1 MADISPSLILLTY
14 KGKALLMHK
23 QKSVLDEEKHP
34 WSFISGVEEKKEP
47 LEKTLAKRVHKE
59 MGIKIE
65 NVEFVSESCYHA
77 SLTDDNVNS
86 IKRSEH
92 QLLDFFT
99 LKDLKKLFLSHET
112 HQFVVKHGSLIEKT
126 GEFKVDMQA

>member
-1 MADISPSLILLTY
+1 MSSNIILLTY

-23 QKSVLDEEKHP
+23 QKSVIDPEHHP
-34 WSFISGVEEKKEP
+34 WSFIGSGITEKKETIQ
-47 LEKTLAKRVHKE
+47 KALARSVQKE

-65 NVEFVSESCYHA
+65 NIEYVSESFYHA
-77 SLTDDNVNS
+77 KLTDENVNN

-99 LKDLKKLFLSHET
+99 LEEIKKLSLSILTQE
-112 HQFVVKHGSLIEKT
+112 FIAKHGLIDVVPRP
-126 GEFKVDMQA
+126 GYNS

>member
-23 QKSVLDEEKHP
+23 QKSVLDEERHP
-34 WSFISGVEEKKEP
+34 WSFISGVFNEKES
-47 LEKTLAKRVHKE
+47 LEKTLMRRVYAE
-59 MGIKIE
+59 MGIRIE
-65 NVEFVSESCYHA
+65 NVELVSDSCYHA

-86 IKRSEH
+86 IRRSEH

-99 LKDLKKLFLSHET
+99 LKDLKKLFLSSDT
-112 HQFVVKHGSLIEKT
+112 YQFVQKHGSLIEKT
-126 GEFKVDMQA
+126 RDFKVELQS